1 MSAVELAGGVA
12 RFIGPG
18 RQWGGGEVAD
28 GSGVLIPVGFKGVK
42 GEEETRRH
50 RLDGELEGDDPSLEF
65 DFTWVRER
73 SFVGTWRGGVD
84 RRAAVAWLETA
95 RGGRRVGK
103 RAEWAAQAG
112 RPTGPVR
119 GFRAGRGRRV

>member
-28 GSGVLIPVGFKGVK
+28 GGGVLIPVGFKGVK

-73 SFVGTWRGGVD
+73 SLCRHMAWRRGSKGGGGMAGNSQ
-84 RRAAVAWLETA
+84 RWETS
-95 RGGRRVGK
+95 GETGRVGC
-103 RAEWAAQAG
+103 ASW
-112 RPTGPVR
+112 
-119 GFRAGRGRRV
+119 

>member
-1 MSAVELAGGVA
+1 MVNL
-12 RFIGPG
+12 
-18 RQWGGGEVAD
+18 
-28 GSGVLIPVGFKGVK
+28 KGM
-42 GEEETRRH
+42 TH
-50 RLDGELEGDDPSLEF
+50 RLSL
-65 DFTWVRER
+65 T
-73 SFVGTWRGGVD
+73 SPGCGSAAFVSTWRGGVD

-95 RGGRRVGK
+95 RGGRQVGK